1 MDSLFKMARTI
12 VPAEFAQ
19 LAVSQPADQRK
30 YCIELVRRGHHNQ
43 MDRNKIIQTIAAL
56 VPTDSGFSVDIKG
69 ADIVLLVEI
78 LGRTTGIS
86 VLPRYNAGMHK
97 FNIRTIFEVVT
108 GIKQEAE
115 TKEAPPGEGKRKRKQ
130 ETEGVDTDADA
141 AAAATSDAKAEDD
154 SSSKKQRTDKA
165 EPATTSS

>member
-56 VPTDSGFSVDIKG
+56 VPTDGGFSVDIKG

-130 ETEGVDTDADA
+130 ENEGADTDAD

-154 SSSKKQRTDKA
+154 SSSKKQRTEKTEA
-165 EPATTSS
+165 APSS

>member
-12 VPAEFAQ
+12 IPDEFAQ
-19 LAVSQPADQRK
+19 LATTQPKDQRK
-30 YCIELVRRGHHNQ
+30 YCIELIRRGHHNQ
-43 MDRNKIIQTIAAL
+43 MDRNKIIQTIAGL
-56 VPTDSGFSVDIKG
+56 VPTASGFSVDIKG

-86 VLPRYNAGMHK
+86 VLPRYNADMHK
-97 FNIRTIFEVVT
+97 YNIRTIFEVVT

-130 ETEGVDTDADA
+130 AEEAEGKTAAGTD
-141 AAAATSDAKAEDD
+141 AAAATSDTKVEDD
-154 SSSKKQRTDKA
+154 SSSKKQRT
-165 EPATTSS
+165 EPAAPSS